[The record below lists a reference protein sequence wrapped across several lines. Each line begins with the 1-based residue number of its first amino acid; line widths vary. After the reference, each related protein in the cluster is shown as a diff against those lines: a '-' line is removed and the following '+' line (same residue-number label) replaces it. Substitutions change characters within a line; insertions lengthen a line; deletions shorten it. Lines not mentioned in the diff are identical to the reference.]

1 VKIRQRLA
9 LRFTIVSALLTGAIL
24 ILIYVLTRGFV
35 HADFVERLTRQSS
48 LEALHYATPHVR
60 DVLPP
65 ESFLLV
71 NPITAIYSEEGTLLH
86 AQGDYQIPESWITF
100 LKENAAFNAERGE
113 YTTVGR
119 RYDIDGVR
127 YLVFVSD
134 KDLPGQHELGILIK
148 AVVVGWLVSLA
159 LAYLAG
165 LYFSGNAMQP
175 VNHVVKEVNQITKD
189 NLGYRLKLDKDPD
202 KVDEIDELVITFNA
216 LLNRIESA
224 FVAQKRFVQHA
235 SHELKTPLTAIM
247 AETELA
253 LAKSRQPEEYE
264 RTLQVIAQETERL
277 ETITQGL
284 LTLARLEEGSFKMEL
299 DEVNICTLLEHTLA
313 TFRLHHPDREVVMHG
328 KIIPANVRGNA
339 QLLQIA
345 VLNILDNA
353 VKYSSGKIIVHLKR
367 EAGELSLAIEDFGIG
382 IPAAELGRIRSPL
395 FRGSNA
401 GTIPGAGLGLSLAD
415 RIVKVHAGQLDITG
429 EEGKGTTCTITLPTA
444 DTDQSN

>member
-1 VKIRQRLA
+1 MKIRQRLA
-9 LRFTIVSALLTGAIL
+9 FRFTLVSALLTGAIL

-71 NPITAIYSEEGTLLH
+71 NPVTAIYSENGTLLH
-86 AQGDYQIPESWITF
+86 AQGDHPIPQSWVTY
-100 LKENAAFNAERGE
+100 LKQHAVFNAERGE

-119 RYDIDGVR
+119 RYDINGQR

-134 KDLPGQHELGILIK
+134 KDLPGQHELDILIK
-148 AVVVGWLVSLA
+148 AVAVGWLVSL
-159 LAYLAG
+159 LLSYLAG

-189 NLGYRLKLDKDPD
+189 NLGYRLRVNKDPG
-202 KVDEIDELVITFNA
+202 KLDEIDELVITFNA

-224 FVAQKRFVQHA
+224 FVTQKRFVQNA

-253 LAKSRQPEEYE
+253 LAKKRPAEEYE
-264 RTLQVIAQETERL
+264 RTLKVIAQETERL
-277 ETITQGL
+277 ERITQGL
-284 LTLARLEEGSFKMEL
+284 LTLARMEEGAFKPEL
-299 DEVNICTLLEHTLA
+299 DEVNICTLLDQTLT
-313 TFRLHHPDREVVMHG
+313 TFRLHHPEREVIRHG
-328 KIIPANVRGNA
+328 KPTHTIVRGNV

-345 VLNILDNA
+345 ILNILDNA
-353 VKYSSGKIIVHLKR
+353 VKYSDGKIIVRINSQSH
-367 EAGELSLAIEDFGIG
+367 ELTLAVEDSGIG

-395 FRGSNA
+395 FRASNA
-401 GTIPGAGLGLSLAD
+401 GSVPGAGLGLSLAD
-415 RIVKVHAGQLDITG
+415 RIVKVHSGHLDITAV
-429 EEGKGTTCTITLPTA
+429 EGKGTTCTITLPLVT
-444 DTDQSN
+444 T

>member
-1 VKIRQRLA
+1 MKIRQRLA

-24 ILIYVLTRGFV
+24 LLIYVLTRGFV

-71 NPITAIYSEEGTLLH
+71 NPITAIYSEEGVLLH
-86 AQGDYQIPESWITF
+86 AQGNYAIPETWITF
-100 LKENAAFNAERGE
+100 VKDHGAFNAERGQ

-119 RYDIDGVR
+119 RYDINGER

-134 KDLPGQHELGILIK
+134 KDLPGQHELDILIK
-148 AVVVGWLVSLA
+148 AVLMGWLVSL
-159 LAYLAG
+159 LLSYLAG

-175 VNHVVKEVNQITKD
+175 VNHVVKEVNRITHD
-189 NLGYRLKLDKDPD
+189 NLGYRLRLNKEPGKH
-202 KVDEIDELVITFNA
+202 DEIDELVITFNA
-216 LLNRIESA
+216 LLSRIESA
-224 FVAQKRFVQHA
+224 FIAQKRFVQHA

-253 LAKSRQPEEYE
+253 LAKSRHPQEYE

-277 ETITQGL
+277 ERITQGL
-284 LTLARLEEGSFKMEL
+284 LALARMEEGAFKPEL
-299 DEVNICTLLEHTLA
+299 DEVNICTLLEQTLT
-313 TFRLHHPDREVVMHG
+313 TFRLHHPDREVIRQGQTTEVT
-328 KIIPANVRGNA
+328 ILGNA

-345 VLNILDNA
+345 ILNILDNA
-353 VKYSSGKIIVHLKR
+353 VKYSSGKIIVRIGSNAH
-367 EAGELSLAIEDFGIG
+367 ELTVAVEDSGIG
-382 IPAAELGRIRSPL
+382 IPAAELSRIRSPL

-401 GTIPGAGLGLSLAD
+401 GAVQGAGLGLSLAD
-415 RIVKVHAGQLDITG
+415 RIVKVHEGQLDIAS
-429 EEGKGTTCTITLPTA
+429 EEGKGTTCTITLPLTVA
-444 DTDQSN
+444 